1 MRRQIICVG
10 TGGQGVI
17 LLVRV
22 LCEAARRQ
30 GLPVISA
37 ETHGMAMRG
46 GSVICQVKIGGF
58 ASPLVLPGRA
68 DAMLALDA
76 AEAARNRYQ
85 LSPTGAAIVNTPN
98 PSAPGEFDALALAR
112 EAGSAQAL
120 NMVLLGFAAGGGAAG
135 VSADA
140 LRQAVHD
147 LSPERHRDTNLR
159 AFDLGSAAAAKGP
172 LQVA

>member
-1 MRRQIICVG
+1 MRRQIVCVG

-22 LCEAARRQ
+22 LCEGARKE
-30 GLPVISA
+30 GLPVLSA

-46 GSVICQVKIGGF
+46 GSVICEVKIGGF

-76 AEAARNRYQ
+76 GEAERNRYY
-85 LSPTGAAIVNTPN
+85 LGPSGAAIVNTPT
-98 PSAPGEFDALALAR
+98 PSVPGEVDALTLAR
-112 EAGSAQAL
+112 EAGSPQAL
-120 NMVLLGFAAGGGAAG
+120 NMVLLGFAAGQDAVG
-135 VSADA
+135 VSGDS
-140 LRQAVHD
+140 LRRAVHD

-159 AFDLGSAAAAKGP
+159 AFDLGRAARRD
-172 LQVA
+172 